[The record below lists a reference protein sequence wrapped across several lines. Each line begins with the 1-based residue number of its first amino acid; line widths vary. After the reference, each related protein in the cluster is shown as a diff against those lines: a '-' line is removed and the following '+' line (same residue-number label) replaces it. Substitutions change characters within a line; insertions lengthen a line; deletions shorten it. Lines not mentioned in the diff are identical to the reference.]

1 MCGIAG
7 YIGNRNFNKKIILEL
22 LEIMKKRG
30 PDNQKY
36 LRMNVKKNIFS
47 NFFFSR
53 LSIIDTKKRSNQ
65 PFRYKNLTL
74 IFNGEVYNYKE
85 LKVLLEKKGYK
96 FTTSSDTEV
105 LIKSIH
111 CWGLNSLKKF
121 EGMWAIA
128 FYDKSKNKTYL
139 CRDRFGEKPLLYIIR
154 NNEIYFG
161 SEIKFIKKLINFKLT
176 INFELIS
183 KFISFGYRT
192 IFRENQTFF
201 NEIRILNPS
210 SYIELN
216 HNNNK
221 ILKREYWNAKSI
233 KVKKITN
240 ENIIIG
246 KIKKKIIESLKI
258 RLRSDVPIAFLLSG
272 GIDSSILTFFSKKIH
287 NYNVKTFSVIS
298 GDNLYDEKK
307 ILLNQFKI

>member
-96 FTTSSDTEV
+96 F
-105 LIKSIH
+105 
-111 CWGLNSLKKF
+111 
-121 EGMWAIA
+121 
-128 FYDKSKNKTYL
+128 
-139 CRDRFGEKPLLYIIR
+139 
-154 NNEIYFG
+154 NN
-161 SEIKFIKKLINFKLT
+161 
-176 INFELIS
+176 
-183 KFISFGYRT
+183 
-192 IFRENQTFF
+192 
-201 NEIRILNPS
+201 
-210 SYIELN
+210 
-216 HNNNK
+216 
-221 ILKREYWNAKSI
+221 
-233 KVKKITN
+233 
-240 ENIIIG
+240 
-246 KIKKKIIESLKI
+246 
-258 RLRSDVPIAFLLSG
+258 
-272 GIDSSILTFFSKKIH
+272 
-287 NYNVKTFSVIS
+287 
-298 GDNLYDEKK
+298 
-307 ILLNQFKI
+307 